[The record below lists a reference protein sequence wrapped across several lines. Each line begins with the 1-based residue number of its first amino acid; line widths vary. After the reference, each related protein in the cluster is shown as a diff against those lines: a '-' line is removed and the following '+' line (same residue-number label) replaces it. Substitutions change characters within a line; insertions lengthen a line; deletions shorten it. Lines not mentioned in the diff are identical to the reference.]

1 MKSTF
6 LFPSVFRIIGWL
18 MAVPGLVLGYF
29 VLYQNFRIP
38 GFGFGDTRVRVI
50 SNGYDDFTNELA
62 LLLVVAG
69 LLFIGFSKTRN
80 ESAETQQLRGKAMF
94 NSLVYTYA
102 LYLGLICYGL
112 IKCLRAGALSAKLI
126 FDPIINSDFIW
137 HNLYLPL
144 MFFVIQFYYLRF
156 KSKNGATALTLK
168 LLPAN
173 PYQAIGKWMSLG
185 LLLASGILYFV
196 SNGDNLG
203 FTYLLAPIFLTMW
216 LRAEEKDEDLS
227 VQHVRYLAIQQA
239 AYITY
244 GLILVANFAVFSLL
258 FYMFTMANLVL
269 FPIVFIVVFRYNLL
283 IVKRRGR
290 NK

>member
-1 MKSTF
+1 MKPF
-6 LFPSVFRIIGWL
+6 PLFPSIFRTIGWL

-29 VLYQNFRIP
+29 VLYQNFKIP
-38 GFGFGDTRVRVI
+38 GFGLGDNRVRVI

-69 LLFIGFSKTRN
+69 LLFIGFSKTRHEN
-80 ESAETQQLRGKAMF
+80 EETQQIRGKAMF
-94 NSLVYTYA
+94 NGVVYTYA

-112 IKCLRAGALSAKLI
+112 IKCVKAGALSAKLI

-144 MFFVIQFYYLRF
+144 VFFVVCFYYLLYKG
-156 KSKNGATALTLK
+156 KSTASAK
-168 LLPAN
+168 LAKMLPAN
-173 PYQAIGKWMSLG
+173 PYHTIGQWMSIG
-185 LLLASGILYFV
+185 LLAASGILYFV

-216 LRAEEKDEDLS
+216 LRAEEKDEDLP

-239 AYITY
+239 AYINY
-244 GLILVANFAVFSLL
+244 GLILVANFAIFSLV
-258 FYMFTMANLVL
+258 FYMFTMANLILLPV
-269 FPIVFIVVFRYNLL
+269 IFIIVFRYRLFA
-283 IVKRRGR
+283 VKKRV
-290 NK
+290 NN